1 MDDRQKQVLFLKMLR
16 EVTQRAQQNGNCITE
31 AELEEAFS
39 DLELDDAQKQ
49 QVREY
54 LNKNGIGIGEAL
66 PIEEVLSEEEM
77 NHLHEYEEMIRA
89 IRLPSDNI
97 MDAIK
102 LSAMAGE
109 VSSQKQLVEYSLG
122 KVVDIARLYAGQG
135 VFMEDLIG
143 AGNEALLVAS
153 AQLAPLEKPDEV
165 DGYLG
170 RRIMD
175 AMEDLIA
182 QNLDEKAAEKAVEE
196 RVNLVAD
203 RAAELAKELKKLEP
217 FGEANP
223 KPRFMMRNAVM
234 KNVNFMGK
242 DETHARFYVNQN
254 NHYVNCVFFRRAQ
267 EYKNILLSGEPHD
280 LIGSLSH
287 QIWNGQERVQFIV
300 EEIL

>member
-1 MDDRQKQVLFLKMLR
+1 MDDRQKQVLFLKTLR
-16 EVTQRAQQNGNCITE
+16 ETTQRAQQNGNCITE
-31 AELEEAFS
+31 AELEEAFK
-39 DLELDDAQKQ
+39 DLALDDAQKQ

-77 NHLHEYEEMIRA
+77 NHLHEYEEMISA
-89 IRLPSDNI
+89 IRLPSDNV

-109 VSSQKQLVEYSLG
+109 LSAQKQLVEYSLAKG
-122 KVVDIARLYAGQG
+122 GDIARLYAGRG

-143 AGNEALLVAS
+143 TGNEALLVAS

-203 RAAELAKELKKLEP
+203 RAGELAKELGRKVSVEELAKEYEMDP
-217 FGEANP
+217 DDIREAI
-223 KPRFMMRNAVM
+223 R
-234 KNVNFMGK
+234 
-242 DETHARFYVNQN
+242 
-254 NHYVNCVFFRRAQ
+254 
-267 EYKNILLSGEPHD
+267 LSGNA
-280 LIGSLSH
+280 IGD
-287 QIWNGQERVQFIV
+287 IR
-300 EEIL
+300 